1 MMGKTELLS
10 KVGAIEFRMSH
21 SLCAGLLEALGEAA
35 AAIGGGLIET
45 VFVEELPNEVSGCLS
60 FSLMLVRA
68 EALHDGRSAL
78 IVCRAERDVLGEGY
92 GAALLAEVLAAL
104 ADDGVRLVV
113 GSDGW
118 DYRAIDAH
126 WAIWRSVA
134 GGLEVGG

>member
-1 MMGKTELLS
+1 
-10 KVGAIEFRMSH
+10 
-21 SLCAGLLEALGEAA
+21 
-35 AAIGGGLIET
+35 
-45 VFVEELPNEVSGCLS
+45 
-60 FSLMLVRA
+60 MLVRA

-78 IVCRAERDVLGEGY
+78 IVCRAERDELGDGY

-104 ADDGVRLVV
+104 ADDGVRLVE

-134 GGLEVGG
+134 AGLEVGS